1 MMTVRHIER
10 LWEAKS
16 YGRLIHDLLVAR
28 PESGS
33 RTETELGRA
42 IPATAMAMIRLDE
55 LSQSA
60 VPLYGRLLRTLLNDQ
75 HADGGWGDPMV
86 TALCLRALLCGAGNG
101 SAIERGLTYLTNL
114 QKPEGIWPSE
124 PIRRMPADPYVSA
137 FILLQLGQH
146 GQFRSAVRFFE
157 GLNWFEKHESELEPA
172 AMKLWE
178 RASLRCGRRTV
189 AANQAHLW
197 S

>member
-1 MMTVRHIER
+1 MTVRHIER
-10 LWEAKS
+10 LWEGKS
-16 YGRLIHDLLVAR
+16 YGRLMRDLLVAR
-28 PESGS
+28 PESGL
-33 RTETELGRA
+33 RLETELGRA
-42 IPATAMAMIRLDE
+42 IPAAAMALIRLDE

-60 VPLYGRLLRTLLNDQ
+60 VPLYGRLLRTILNDQ
-75 HADGGWGDPMV
+75 HADGGWGEAMT

-101 SAIERGLTYLTNL
+101 SAIERGLTYLANL
-114 QKPEGIWPSE
+114 QKTEGIWPNG

-146 GQFRSAVRFFE
+146 GRFRSAVRFFD
-157 GLNWFEKHESELEPA
+157 GLNWFEKHESELEPE

-178 RASLRCGRRTV
+178 RASLRCGRKIAS
-189 AANQAHLW
+189 AANQVHLW